1 MPINAETARSFYRR
15 QGWNPGYGHKVKSL
29 GRLVTVMVGGKEL
42 VDVEASQANYAA
54 TADPEKMHMAEVNE
68 RQRVAH
74 RIKPAPKPV
83 KPKPKQGPSKP
94 QPTAPYVPPAE
105 LSKNVTYMQA
115 KTAREVYEA
124 KIKQLD
130 YEELTGKMLPADQVK
145 AHLAGKIVAMRD
157 AFLQIPSR
165 LVSVLAAETDPV
177 KIHALLEDEISR
189 AMALVSGEVSLGS
202 A

>member
-1 MPINAETARSFYRR
+1 VTTETARSFYKR

-42 VDVEASQANYAA
+42 VDVEASIAKYAA
-54 TADPEKMHMAEVNE
+54 TADPGKMHMAEVNE

-74 RIKPAPKPV
+74 RKPKPV
-83 KPKPKQGPSKP
+83 KPKAKQGPP
-94 QPTAPYVPPAE
+94 PTAPDVQPE
-105 LSKNVTYMQA
+105 LNKNVTYMQA

-130 YEELTGKMLPADQVK
+130 YEELIGKMLPADQVK
-145 AHLAGKIVAMRD
+145 SHLAGKIVAMRD

-177 KIHALLEDEISR
+177 KIHALLEDEIAR
-189 AMALVSGEVSLGS
+189 AMALVSGETVYGS